1 MTCLRPISISIIL
14 LLFCFTSKGQNHRQF
29 SNWLCGD
36 FSINKK
42 VNGIS
47 SCIGEAHMVNLS
59 NIDSSNYWLVEDL
72 SISKTK
78 RQRLFHVILLD
89 SGYVGVDIFDLKND
103 KSVQTITSFKQIK
116 LDDYKKANL
125 SNLIFYYNRP
135 AMGFEI
141 YNSSNRF
148 FYLDKLTLSA
158 SCCNDFSNFYFD
170 ALNDKSELL
179 FKKSIE

>member
-78 RQRLFHVILLD
+78 RQRLLHVILLD

>member
-1 MTCLRPISISIIL
+1 MTSLRTISISIIL
-14 LLFCFTSKGQNHRQF
+14 LLFCSTSKGQNHRQF

-47 SCIGEAHMVNLS
+47 SCIGEAHIVNLS

-72 SISKTK
+72 SVSKIK
-78 RQRLFHVILLD
+78 SQRLLHVILLD
-89 SGYVGVDIFDLKND
+89 SGYVGVDVFVLKND
-103 KSVQTITSFKQIK
+103 KSVQIITSFKQIK
-116 LDDYKKANL
+116 LDNYKKANL
-125 SNLIFYYNRP
+125 TNLIFYYNRP
-135 AMGFEI
+135 ARGFEI

-148 FYLDKLTLSA
+148 FYLDKSVLSA
-158 SCCNDFSNFYFD
+158 SCCNDFSDFYFD

-179 FKKSIE
+179 FKKSAQ

>member
-1 MTCLRPISISIIL
+1 MNILKKIKAIVLLILISSPG
-14 LLFCFTSKGQNHRQF
+14 FAQNHRQF

-47 SCIGEAHMVNLS
+47 SCIGEAHIINLS

>member
-1 MTCLRPISISIIL
+1 MNCLRPISISIIL
-14 LLFCFTSKGQNHRQF
+14 LLFCFTSKGQNHRQY

-36 FSINKK
+36 YTINKI
-42 VNGIS
+42 VDGIS
-47 SCIGEAHMVNLS
+47 SCVGEVHIVNLS
-59 NIDSSNYWLVEDL
+59 NIDSSNYWIVEDL
-72 SISKTK
+72 SVSKTK
-78 RQRLFHVILLD
+78 RQRLLHVILLD
-89 SGYVGVDIFDLKND
+89 SGYVGVDVFDLKND

-125 SNLIFYYNRP
+125 SELIFYYNRP
-135 AMGFEI
+135 ARGFEI
-141 YNSSNRF
+141 YNSSNHF
-148 FYLDKLTLSA
+148 FYLDKLVLSA